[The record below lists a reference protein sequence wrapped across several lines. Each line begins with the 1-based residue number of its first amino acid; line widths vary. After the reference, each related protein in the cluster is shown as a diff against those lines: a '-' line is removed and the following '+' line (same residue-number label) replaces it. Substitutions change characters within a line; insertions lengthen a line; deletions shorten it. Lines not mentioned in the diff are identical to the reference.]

1 MVAIAR
7 VRTEWT
13 GFNGAPGYTNLFF
26 RDFGNQE
33 PIDVDAA
40 VAAAAAARVVTFW
53 NTIEQYFPNDVTLR
67 VDNVVDV
74 LEDSTGELVDS
85 FSTPVNAPILG
96 TNTGSYSAATGGV
109 IGWTTGSIRNG
120 RRIRGRTFL
129 VPLASLV
136 MSTSGRIEPG
146 VVSTIQTSASA
157 LADNTSTPDLGV
169 WARPTASG
177 ASDGQWAVV
186 TGARVTDLPAVLRS
200 RRD

>member
-1 MVAIAR
+1 VVAIAR

-26 RDFGNQE
+26 RDFGGAE
-33 PIDVDAA
+33 DPDVTNA
-40 VAAAAAARVVTFW
+40 VATLAAERVVTFW
-53 NTIEQYFPNDVTLR
+53 NAIEQYFPNDVTLR
-67 VDNVVDV
+67 VDNIVDV
-74 LEDSTGELVDS
+74 LEDSTGTLIES
-85 FSTPVNAPILG
+85 YSTPVNAPIAG
-96 TNTGSYSAATGGV
+96 TNAGSYSAASGGV

-146 VVSTIQTSASA
+146 VVNTIQTAASA
-157 LADNTSTPDLGV
+157 LADNTQTPDLGV

-177 ASDGQWAVV
+177 ASDGQWAVCS
-186 TGARVTDLPAVLRS
+186 GARVTDLPAVLRS